1 MIFRIFDDHNSDSV
15 TLCNLICIEKKSGE
29 TMTDKD
35 IYEIIE
41 RVEEKCFILPIKLF
55 WDINESLIK
64 IK

>member
-55 WDINESLIK
+55 
-64 IK
+64 